1 MPLERKKKTLKKEKK
16 KLKREKKLVK
26 LLSLLQDEAVQL
38 LICEIVT
45 QRQTG
50 DINCRNSSKTLGDFQ
65 PSNDSVSCSENKR
78 KEHEDSSMETNNLQ
92 ERDAQGR
99 ADNLKKENEKFQKE
113 MKAAQDRADNLKKE
127 NEKFQ
132 KEIKAAQDRADNL
145 KKENEKFQKEMKA
158 AQDRADNLEKENE
171 KFQKEMEAMQGKTVN
186 LEKQLQMRFAEG
198 WQLFEEY
205 QHVSAHTKQLLTH
218 VFAHPDFSSFIC
230 GGAKTE
236 SLEKIWEVMKEYEL
250 KEDKTDRTILEQ
262 LFKYFMKL
270 VNQTY
275 KTENFALIEPTVGDN
290 FDYEIQSGDKTS
302 KTQGSISC
310 IRLFGYKNLYANKIV
325 KKPLVHVE

>member
-1 MPLERKKKTLKKEKK
+1 
-16 KLKREKKLVK
+16 
-26 LLSLLQDEAVQL
+26 
-38 LICEIVT
+38 
-45 QRQTG
+45 
-50 DINCRNSSKTLGDFQ
+50 
-65 PSNDSVSCSENKR
+65 
-78 KEHEDSSMETNNLQ
+78 
-92 ERDAQGR
+92 
-99 ADNLKKENEKFQKE
+99 
-113 MKAAQDRADNLKKE
+113 
-127 NEKFQ
+127 
-132 KEIKAAQDRADNL
+132 
-145 KKENEKFQKEMKA
+145 MKA

>member
-1 MPLERKKKTLKKEKK
+1 MEHEAMPLERKKKTLKKEKK

-92 ERDAQGR
+92 ERDAQ
-99 ADNLKKENEKFQKE
+99 
-113 MKAAQDRADNLKKE
+113 
-127 NEKFQ
+127 
-132 KEIKAAQDRADNL
+132 DRADNL
-145 KKENEKFQKEMKA
+145 KKENEKFQKEMKT

-171 KFQKEMEAMQGKTVN
+171 KFQKEMKAAQARADNLEKENKKFQKEMEAMQGKTVN

-218 VFAHPDFSSFIC
+218 VFARSDFPSFIC

>member
-1 MPLERKKKTLKKEKK
+1 MEHEAMPLERKKKTLKKEKK

-92 ERDAQGR
+92 ERDAQ
-99 ADNLKKENEKFQKE
+99 
-113 MKAAQDRADNLKKE
+113 
-127 NEKFQ
+127 
-132 KEIKAAQDRADNL
+132 DRADNL

-158 AQDRADNLEKENE
+158 AQDRADNLEKENK

-218 VFAHPDFSSFIC
+218 VFARSDFPSFIC

>member
-1 MPLERKKKTLKKEKK
+1 MEHEAMPLERKKKTLKKEKK

-99 ADNLKKENEKFQKE
+99 ADNLKKENEKFQKG
-113 MKAAQDRADNLKKE
+113 MKTAQDRADNLE
-127 NEKFQ
+127 
-132 KEIKAAQDRADNL
+132 
-145 KKENEKFQKEMKA
+145 KENEKFQKEMKA
-158 AQDRADNLEKENE
+158 AQDRADNLEKENK

>member
-1 MPLERKKKTLKKEKK
+1 MII
-16 KLKREKKLVK
+16 KLVK

-92 ERDAQGR
+92 ERDAQ
-99 ADNLKKENEKFQKE
+99 
-113 MKAAQDRADNLKKE
+113 DRADNLK
-127 NEKFQ
+127 
-132 KEIKAAQDRADNL
+132 
-145 KKENEKFQKEMKA
+145 
-158 AQDRADNLEKENE
+158 KENE

-218 VFAHPDFSSFIC
+218 VFARSDFPSFIC